1 MEDKKELKEIVQ
13 ESKRLYDE
21 QCKKILSY
29 KQILSYLFQSCLE
42 EYKDLSLEE
51 IQELLEK
58 ETESEMRKMCTFS
71 DAIWEKGKD
80 EGIRRSVI
88 NLMKNHVTSN
98 IEEAMDLLGVEAS
111 LRPAILKSI
120 QMHQKQTGTYK
131 ENEMKDVYI
140 QRWICEKRISIGRV
154 EGK

>member
-1 MEDKKELKEIVQ
+1 MEDKKELKEIMQ
-13 ESKRLYDE
+13 EPKRLYGE

-71 DAIWEKGKD
+71 DAIWEKGIEKGRD
-80 EGIRRSVI
+80 EGMERVI
-88 NLMKNHVTSN
+88 KEGSLITSINNVQNLIKKHVVSN

-120 QMHQKQTGTYK
+120 QMH
-131 ENEMKDVYI
+131 
-140 QRWICEKRISIGRV
+140 
-154 EGK
+154 

>member
-1 MEDKKELKEIVQ
+1 MEE
-13 ESKRLYDE
+13 
-21 QCKKILSY
+21 ILSSEKSVMEY
-29 KQILSYLFQSCLE
+29 LEILFLSQRSYEQRIEILE
-42 EYKDLSLEE
+42 KKYG
-51 IQELLEK
+51 ILLEK

-111 LRPAILKSI
+111 LRPAILKSL
-120 QMHQKQTGTYK
+120 QMH
-131 ENEMKDVYI
+131 
-140 QRWICEKRISIGRV
+140 
-154 EGK
+154 

>member
-1 MEDKKELKEIVQ
+1 MEDKKELKEIMQ

-51 IQELLEK
+51 IHELLKK

-71 DAIWEKGKD
+71 DAIWEKGIEKGRD
-80 EGIRRSVI
+80 EGMERGIKEGSLITSI
-88 NLMKNHVTSN
+88 NNVQNLIKKHVVSN

-120 QMHQKQTGTYK
+120 QMH
-131 ENEMKDVYI
+131 
-140 QRWICEKRISIGRV
+140 
-154 EGK
+154 

>member
-1 MEDKKELKEIVQ
+1 MEE
-13 ESKRLYDE
+13 
-21 QCKKILSY
+21 ILSSEKSVMEY
-29 KQILSYLFQSCLE
+29 LEILFLSQRSYEQRIEILE
-42 EYKDLSLEE
+42 KKYG
-51 IQELLEK
+51 ILLEK

-71 DAIWEKGKD
+71 DAIWGKGKD

-120 QMHQKQTGTYK
+120 QMH
-131 ENEMKDVYI
+131 
-140 QRWICEKRISIGRV
+140 
-154 EGK
+154 

>member
-1 MEDKKELKEIVQ
+1 MEEILSSEKSVMEYLEILFLSQRSYEQRIEILEKKYGIMLKE
-13 ESKRLYDE
+13 
-21 QCKKILSY
+21 
-29 KQILSYLFQSCLE
+29 
-42 EYKDLSLEE
+42 
-51 IQELLEK
+51 
-58 ETESEMRKMCTFS
+58 ESEMRKMCTFS

-120 QMHQKQTGTYK
+120 QMH
-131 ENEMKDVYI
+131 
-140 QRWICEKRISIGRV
+140 
-154 EGK
+154 

>member
-1 MEDKKELKEIVQ
+1 MEE
-13 ESKRLYDE
+13 
-21 QCKKILSY
+21 ILSSEKSVMEY
-29 KQILSYLFQSCLE
+29 LEILFLSQRSYEQRIEILE
-42 EYKDLSLEE
+42 KKYG
-51 IQELLEK
+51 ILLEK

-111 LRPAILKSI
+111 LRPTILKSI
-120 QMHQKQTGTYK
+120 QMH
-131 ENEMKDVYI
+131 
-140 QRWICEKRISIGRV
+140 
-154 EGK
+154 

>member
-1 MEDKKELKEIVQ
+1 
-13 ESKRLYDE
+13 
-21 QCKKILSY
+21 
-29 KQILSYLFQSCLE
+29 
-42 EYKDLSLEE
+42 
-51 IQELLEK
+51 
-58 ETESEMRKMCTFS
+58 MCTFS

-120 QMHQKQTGTYK
+120 QMH
-131 ENEMKDVYI
+131 
-140 QRWICEKRISIGRV
+140 
-154 EGK
+154 

>member
-1 MEDKKELKEIVQ
+1 MEDKKELKEIMQ

-120 QMHQKQTGTYK
+120 QMH
-131 ENEMKDVYI
+131 
-140 QRWICEKRISIGRV
+140 
-154 EGK
+154 

>member
-1 MEDKKELKEIVQ
+1 MEDKKELKEIMQ

-71 DAIWEKGKD
+71 DAIWKKGIEKGRD
-80 EGIRRSVI
+80 EGMERGIKEGSLIISINNVQNLFIKTCCFQHRRSHGFI
-88 NLMKNHVTSN
+88 RSRSIFTTGYFKIYTDALEIDWN
-98 IEEAMDLLGVEAS
+98 I
-111 LRPAILKSI
+111 
-120 QMHQKQTGTYK
+120 
-131 ENEMKDVYI
+131 
-140 QRWICEKRISIGRV
+140 
-154 EGK
+154 